1 MNWWYKSRFG
11 MFIHFDSYSYLA
23 QGEWAMAG
31 GISKTD
37 YQTKVS
43 ANFNPTNF
51 NADTQSRDWHKKLV

>member
-1 MNWWYKSRFG
+1 
-11 MFIHFDSYSYLA
+11 
-23 QGEWAMAG
+23 MAG